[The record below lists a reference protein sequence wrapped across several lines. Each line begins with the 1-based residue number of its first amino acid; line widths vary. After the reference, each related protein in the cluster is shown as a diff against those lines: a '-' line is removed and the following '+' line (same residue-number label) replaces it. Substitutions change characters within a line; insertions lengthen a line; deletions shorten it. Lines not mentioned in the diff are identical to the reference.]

1 MDMSKIISKLQEVID
16 LLRQHNL
23 ESEASKT
30 SPANTAHKPKP
41 KPKDEPKMP
50 EKIEQAPPSNTED
63 FEELKKLL
71 NSGSWPLATPEF
83 LICDATDKDKFERA
97 DGILAYIG
105 QDLKGK
111 KFLDLGCGEGHLVE
125 RVAAAGS
132 AISVGYDKV
141 KSGSLAWES
150 QNSGSLLTT
159 EFEKV
164 KSNGPYDFVVIYD
177 VLDHAEDP
185 VEVLTLAKSVLDDKG
200 KIFVRCHPICAR
212 HATHQYKKINRAFI
226 QLVFTEDELKSMG
239 LENDIKQKTF
249 FPINDNNK
257 WFGVAGLKVKH
268 HDSVKSQVEDF
279 FRTSK
284 LVSARL
290 TRPPYNKS
298 FPEYQMQQVFN
309 DYVLVKSEQ
318 G

>member
-1 MDMSKIISKLQEVID
+1 MSKIISKLHEVID
-16 LLRQHNL
+16 LLSQHNP
-23 ESEASKT
+23 ESDASKT
-30 SPANTAHKPKP
+30 PTPTRAHKPKP
-41 KPKDEPKMP
+41 NLKEEPYMP
-50 EKIEQAPPSNTED
+50 QKIEQALPASTED

-71 NSGSWPLATPEF
+71 NSGSWPLATPDF

-111 KFLDLGCGEGHLVE
+111 KFLDFGCGEGHLVE
-125 RVAAAGS
+125 RVAATGS
-132 AISVGYDKV
+132 AISVGFDQV

-159 EFEKV
+159 DFEKV
-164 KSNGPYDFVVIYD
+164 KSKGPYDFVVIYD
-177 VLDHAEDP
+177 VLDHADDP
-185 VEVLTLAKSVLDDKG
+185 VEVLKLARSVVSDKG
-200 KIFVRCHPICAR
+200 KVFVRCHPICAR

-249 FPINDNNK
+249 FPINDNKK
-257 WFGVAGLKVKH
+257 WFGVAGFKVNH
-268 HDSVKSQVEDF
+268 HDSVKSQVEEF
-279 FRTSK
+279 FRANK
-284 LVSARL
+284 IVSARL